1 MDIGTISLILLIG
14 MLVLLAIGMPL
25 GFASGFLAVVVMVL
39 KFEPTLLTDPFVHG
53 ADFASWTMGEG
64 TLTRRFGSGPM
75 NILAQRLYGITT
87 NYVLVS
93 VPLFIFM
100 ATLLERSGI
109 ARDMYSCLQQWMSR
123 TRGGIAV
130 VTAIMAIVM
139 AAMSG
144 IIGGEVVLLG
154 LIALPQMLRL
164 GYDKRLA
171 IGTITAGGSL
181 GTMIPPSII
190 LIFYGLTAE
199 VSISHL
205 FLATLVPG
213 LMLAGLYIGYILV
226 RCGLDPAMGPPLS
239 PEERDMPLSAKL
251 RLFGGVALP
260 MLVAGGVL
268 VSIYAGFASITESA
282 ALGAF
287 GAAVAAWARGTFSLA
302 MLREVLVQALR
313 TCGMV
318 FWLVFGTNA
327 LIGVYNLMG
336 GIAFA
341 RGVLGGVSDEPAV
354 ILSVMIGVFI
364 LLGLL
369 IDWIGILFLTM
380 PIFLPTLTSLGY
392 DPIWFGIVFNL
403 SMQIA
408 YLTPPFGP
416 ACFYLKG
423 AAPEGVTLQDI
434 FAAQWPFI
442 GLQCTGLLVV
452 VLWPD
457 LSLWLPRLVYGGG

>member
-1 MDIGTISLILLIG
+1 MDIGTATALILAAMVG
-14 MLVLLAIGMPL
+14 MLMMGVPLA
-25 GFASGFLAVVVMVL
+25 FVSGSIAVVLAV
-39 KFEPTLLTDPFVHG
+39 TQ
-53 ADFASWTMGEG
+53 
-64 TLTRRFGSGPM
+64 FGW
-75 NILAQRLYGITT
+75 NA
-87 NYVLVS
+87 
-93 VPLFIFM
+93 LFIVGSRTVAFLDSFALIAVPMFVLM
-100 ATLLERSGI
+100 AAIMERSGV
-109 ARDMYSCLQQWMSR
+109 AGDLYRAFHVLAGGL
-123 TRGGIAV
+123 RGGLGV
-130 VTAIMAIVM
+130 VTTFVAVLLGATT
-139 AAMSG
+139 G
-144 IIGGEVVLLG
+144 IIGGEIVLLG

-205 FLATLVPG
+205 FLATLMPG
-213 LMLAGLYIGYILV
+213 LMLAGLYIAYILI
-226 RCGLDPAMGPPLS
+226 RCGLNPAMGPPLTR
-239 PEERDMPLSAKL
+239 EERDMPLTAKL

-260 MLVAGGVL
+260 MAVAGGVL
-268 VSIYAGFASITESA
+268 VSIYTGLASITESA
-282 ALGAF
+282 ALGAA
-287 GAAVAAWARGTFSLA
+287 GAAVAAVARGTFSLA
-302 MLREVLVQALR
+302 MLRDVLVQALR

-336 GIAFA
+336 GIDFA
-341 RGVLGGVSDEPAV
+341 RAMLGGVSDNPSV
-354 ILSVMIGVFI
+354 ILAVMIGTFVV
-364 LLGLL
+364 LGFF

-380 PIFLPTLTSLGY
+380 PIFLPVLTTLGY
-392 DPIWFGIVFNL
+392 DPIWFGIVFNM

-423 AAPEGVTLQDI
+423 AAPPDVTLQDI

-442 GLQCTGLLVV
+442 GLQCLGLAIV
-452 VLWPD
+452 VLWPN
-457 LSLWLPRLVYGGG
+457 LSLWLPRLVYGGS

>member
-1 MDIGTISLILLIG
+1 MDIGTITFLIIAAMALMLMIG
-14 MLVLLAIGMPL
+14 VPLA
-25 GFASGFLAVVVMVL
+25 FVSGAIAVVLAV
-39 KFEPTLLTDPFVHG
+39 
-53 ADFASWTMGEG
+53 SQ
-64 TLTRRFGSGPM
+64 FGL
-75 NILAQRLYGITT
+75 NA
-87 NYVLVS
+87 
-93 VPLFIFM
+93 LFIVGSRTVDFLDSFALIAVPMFVLM
-100 ATLLERSGI
+100 ASIMEKSGV
-109 ARDMYSCLQQWMSR
+109 ARDLYRAFHVWAGSV
-123 TRGGIAV
+123 RGGIGV
-130 VTAIMAIVM
+130 VTTGVAVLLGATT
-139 AAMSG
+139 G
-144 IIGGEVVLLG
+144 IIGGEIVLLG
-154 LIALPQMLRL
+154 LIALPQMLKL
-164 GYDKRLA
+164 GYDRKLA

-213 LMLAGLYIGYILV
+213 LMLASFYVTFILV
-226 RCGLDPAMGPPLS
+226 RCGLNPALGPPL
-239 PEERDMPLSAKL
+239 PPKERDMPLSEKL
-251 RLFGGVALP
+251 ALFKGVALP
-260 MLVAGGVL
+260 MAVAGGVL

-287 GAAVAAWARGTFSLA
+287 GAAIAAWVRNEFSFA
-302 MLREVLVQALR
+302 MLREVLEQALR

-336 GIAFA
+336 GITFA
-341 RGVLGGVSDEPAV
+341 STALGGVSQEPAV
-354 ILSVMIGVFI
+354 ILTVMIGVFI
-364 LLGLL
+364 VLGFF

-380 PIFLPTLTSLGY
+380 PIFLPVLTQLGY
-392 DPIWFGIVFNL
+392 DAIWFGIVFNL

-423 AAPEGVTLQDI
+423 AAGDGLTLTEI

-442 GLQCTGLLVV
+442 GLQILALIIVV
-452 VLWPD
+452 MWPD
-457 LSLWLPRLVYGGG
+457 LSLWLPRLVYG

>member
-1 MDIGTISLILLIG
+1 MDIATATFVIIAAMGTLLILG
-14 MLVLLAIGMPL
+14 VPLA
-25 GFASGFLAVVVMVL
+25 FVSGSIAVVLAVTQFGWNALFVVGSRTVDFLDSFALIAVPMFVL
-39 KFEPTLLTDPFVHG
+39 M
-53 ADFASWTMGEG
+53 ASIMEK
-64 TLTRRFGSGPM
+64 SG
-75 NILAQRLYGITT
+75 
-87 NYVLVS
+87 V
-93 VPLFIFM
+93 
-100 ATLLERSGI
+100 
-109 ARDMYSCLQQWMSR
+109 ARDLYRAFHVWAGGV
-123 TRGGIAV
+123 RGGIGV
-130 VTAIMAIVM
+130 VTTFVAVLLGATT
-139 AAMSG
+139 G
-144 IIGGEVVLLG
+144 IIGGEIVLLG
-154 LIALPQMLRL
+154 LIALPQMLQL
-164 GYDKRLA
+164 NYDRKLA

-213 LMLAGLYIGYILV
+213 LMLASFYIAYILI
-226 RCGLDPAMGPPLS
+226 RCGMNPALGPPLPS
-239 PEERDMPLSAKL
+239 EERDMPLAEKL
-251 RLFGGVALP
+251 ALFRKVLLPVA
-260 MLVAGGVL
+260 VAGGVL
-268 VSIYAGFASITESA
+268 ISIYAGFASITESA

-287 GAAVAAWARGTFSLA
+287 GAAVAAWMRNEFSLS
-302 MLREVLVQALR
+302 MLRDVLVQALR

-336 GIAFA
+336 GIGFA
-341 RGVLGGVSDEPAV
+341 SDMLAGVSQEPAV
-354 ILSVMIGVFI
+354 VLIVMIAVFI
-364 LLGLL
+364 LLGFF

-380 PIFLPTLTSLGY
+380 PIFLPVLTQFGY

-423 AAPEGVTLQDI
+423 AAGDSVSLQEI

-442 GLQCTGLLVV
+442 GLQVLALIIVV
-452 VLWPD
+452 IWPD
-457 LSLWLPRLVYGGG
+457 LSLWLPRLVYG

>member
-1 MDIGTISLILLIG
+1 MDIGTITLLILGAMAL
-14 MLVLLAIGMPL
+14 MLMLGVPLA
-25 GFASGFLAVVVMVL
+25 FVSGAIAVV
-39 KFEPTLLTDPFVHG
+39 LTVTQFGWNALFLVGSRTVEFLDSFALIAVPMFVIM
-53 ADFASWTMGEG
+53 ASIM
-64 TLTRRFGSGPM
+64 
-75 NILAQRLYGITT
+75 
-87 NYVLVS
+87 
-93 VPLFIFM
+93 
-100 ATLLERSGI
+100 ERSGV
-109 ARDMYSCLQQWMSR
+109 AGDLYRAFHVWAGGL
-123 TRGGIAV
+123 RGGIGV
-130 VTAIMAIVM
+130 VTTC
-139 AAMSG
+139 AAVLLGATTG
-144 IIGGEVVLLG
+144 IIGGEIVLLG
-154 LIALPQMLRL
+154 LIALPQMLKL
-164 GYDKRLA
+164 GYDKKLA

-205 FLATLVPG
+205 FLATLMPG
-213 LMLAGLYIGYILV
+213 LMLASLYIAYILI
-226 RCGLDPAMGPPLS
+226 RCGLNPTMGPPLS
-239 PEERDMPLSAKL
+239 MEERNMPLADKL
-251 RLFGGVALP
+251 RLFGGVLLP

-287 GAAVAAWARGTFSLA
+287 GAAVAAWVRGRFSLT
-302 MLREVLVQALR
+302 MLRAVLVQALR

-336 GIAFA
+336 GIDFA
-341 RGVLGGVSDEPAV
+341 RTTLGGVSDEPAV
-354 ILSVMIGVFI
+354 ILCVMIGVFI
-364 LLGLL
+364 LLGFF

-380 PIFLPTLTSLGY
+380 PVFLPVLTALGY

-423 AAPEGVTLQDI
+423 AAPPGVTLQDI

-442 GLQCTGLLVV
+442 GIQVVALIIV
-452 VLWPD
+452 VLWPG
-457 LSLWLPRLVYGGG
+457 LSLWLPQLVYG

>member
-1 MDIGTISLILLIG
+1 MDIATVSILIVVAMSALLLLGIPVAFVSGTI
-14 MLVLLAIGMPL
+14 
-25 GFASGFLAVVVMVL
+25 AVVLAYANFGTAGFFLISTRTAEFVGSFELIAVPMFVL
-39 KFEPTLLTDPFVHG
+39 M
-53 ADFASWTMGEG
+53 ASIMEK
-64 TLTRRFGSGPM
+64 SG
-75 NILAQRLYGITT
+75 
-87 NYVLVS
+87 V
-93 VPLFIFM
+93 
-100 ATLLERSGI
+100 
-109 ARDMYSCLQQWMSR
+109 ARDLYRAFHVWAGSV
-123 TRGGIAV
+123 RGGIGV
-130 VTAIMAIVM
+130 VTTGVAVLLGATT
-139 AAMSG
+139 G
-144 IIGGEVVLLG
+144 IIGGEIVLLG

-164 GYDKRLA
+164 NYDRKLA

-213 LMLAGLYIGYILV
+213 LMLASFYVAYILI
-226 RCGLDPAMGPPLS
+226 RCGLNPALGPPLP
-239 PEERDMPLSAKL
+239 PEERTMPLMEKVA
-251 RLFGGVALP
+251 LFKGVLLP

-268 VSIYAGFASITESA
+268 ISIYAGFASITESA

-287 GAAVAAWARGTFSLA
+287 GAAIAAWVRNAFSFA
-302 MLREVLVQALR
+302 MLRSVLVQALR

-336 GIAFA
+336 GITFA
-341 RGVLGGVSDEPAV
+341 SNVLAGASQEPAV
-354 ILSVMIGVFI
+354 ILVVMIGVFI
-364 LLGLL
+364 LLGFF

-380 PIFLPTLTSLGY
+380 PIFLPVLTQLGY

-423 AAPEGVTLQDI
+423 AAGDTLELSEI

-442 GLQCTGLLVV
+442 GLQILALIIVV
-452 VLWPD
+452 IWPE
-457 LSLWLPRLVYGGG
+457 LSLWLPKFVYG

>member
-1 MDIGTISLILLIG
+1 MAGLL
-14 MLVLLAIGMPL
+14 MLG
-25 GFASGFLAVVVMVL
+25 
-39 KFEPTLLTDPFVHG
+39 
-53 ADFASWTMGEG
+53 
-64 TLTRRFGSGPM
+64 
-75 NILAQRLYGITT
+75 
-87 NYVLVS
+87 
-93 VPLFIFM
+93 VPLAFV
-100 ATLLERSGI
+100 SG
-109 ARDMYSCLQQWMSR
+109 A
-123 TRGGIAV
+123 IAV
-130 VTAIMAIVM
+130 VLAVSQFGLNALFIVGSRTADFLDSFALIAVPMFVIMASFMEKSGVARDLYRAFHVWTGRLKGGTGVVTIFV
-139 AAMSG
+139 AVILGATTG
-144 IIGGEVVLLG
+144 IIGGEIVLLG
-154 LIALPQMLRL
+154 LIALPQMLKL
-164 GYDKRLA
+164 GYDRKLA
-171 IGTITAGGSL
+171 IGIITAGGSL

-213 LMLAGLYIGYILV
+213 LMLAGFYTTYVLI
-226 RCGLDPAMGPPLS
+226 RCRIQPSLGPALDP
-239 PEERDMPLSAKL
+239 EEATMPLGEKL
-251 RLFGGVALP
+251 ALFKGVALP
-260 MLVAGGVL
+260 MAVAAGVL
-268 VSIYAGFASITESA
+268 ISIYAGFASITESA

-287 GAAVAAWARGTFSLA
+287 GAGVATWVRGVFTLQL
-302 MLREVLVQALR
+302 LREVLVQALR

-341 RGVLGGVSDEPAV
+341 GEVLSGASDNPAV
-354 ILSVMIGVFI
+354 ILAIMVGVFI
-364 LLGLL
+364 LLGFF

-380 PIFLPTLTSLGY
+380 PIFLPVLSALGY

-442 GLQCTGLLVV
+442 GLQIVALIIVI
-452 VLWPD
+452 LWPG
-457 LSLWLPRLVYGGG
+457 LSLWLPGLVYG

>member
-1 MDIGTISLILLIG
+1 MDISTISLLIVG
-14 MLVLLAIGMPL
+14 AMSALMVLGVPVA
-25 GFASGFLAVVVMVL
+25 FASGIVAVACAYASFGTAGFFLISTRTAEFVGSFELIAVPMFVL
-39 KFEPTLLTDPFVHG
+39 M
-53 ADFASWTMGEG
+53 ASLMEK
-64 TLTRRFGSGPM
+64 SG
-75 NILAQRLYGITT
+75 
-87 NYVLVS
+87 V
-93 VPLFIFM
+93 
-100 ATLLERSGI
+100 
-109 ARDMYSCLQQWMSR
+109 ARDLYRAFHVWAGSV
-123 TRGGIAV
+123 RGGIGV
-130 VTAIMAIVM
+130 VTTGVAVLLGATT
-139 AAMSG
+139 G
-144 IIGGEVVLLG
+144 IIGGEIVLLG
-154 LIALPQMLRL
+154 LIALPQMLNL
-164 GYDKRLA
+164 GYDRKLA

-213 LMLAGLYIGYILV
+213 LMLASFYVAYILI
-226 RCGLDPAMGPPLS
+226 RCGLNPALGPPLP
-239 PEERDMPLSAKL
+239 PEERDMPLAEKL
-251 RLFGGVALP
+251 ALFRGVALP
-260 MLVAGGVL
+260 MAVAGGVL

-287 GAAVAAWARGTFSLA
+287 GAAVAAWVRGAFSLA

-341 RGVLGGVSDEPAV
+341 STLLAGVSQEPAV
-354 ILSVMIGVFI
+354 ILTVMIAVFI
-364 LLGLL
+364 LLGFF

-380 PIFLPTLTSLGY
+380 PIFLPVLSQLGY

-423 AAPEGVTLQDI
+423 AAGDSLQLSEI

-442 GLQCTGLLVV
+442 GLQILALVIV
-452 VLWPD
+452 VLWPG
-457 LSLWLPRLVYGGG
+457 LSLWLPALVYG

>member
-1 MDIGTISLILLIG
+1 MDIGTITLLIIG
-14 MLVLLAIGMPL
+14 AMALMLMLGVPLA
-25 GFASGFLAVVVMVL
+25 FVSGSIAVV
-39 KFEPTLLTDPFVHG
+39 LTVSQFGWNALFVVG
-53 ADFASWTMGEG
+53 
-64 TLTRRFGSGPM
+64 
-75 NILAQRLYGITT
+75 
-87 NYVLVS
+87 
-93 VPLFIFM
+93 
-100 ATLLERSGI
+100 
-109 ARDMYSCLQQWMSR
+109 SR
-123 TRGGIAV
+123 TVEFLDSFALIAVPMFVIMASIMEKSGVAGDLYRAFHVWAGGLRGGIGV
-130 VTAIMAIVM
+130 VTTFVAVLLGATT
-139 AAMSG
+139 G
-144 IIGGEVVLLG
+144 IIGGEIVLLG
-154 LIALPQMLRL
+154 LIALPQMLKL
-164 GYDKRLA
+164 GYDKKLA

-213 LMLAGLYIGYILV
+213 LMLALFYIAYILI
-226 RCGLDPAMGPPLS
+226 RCGLNPAMGPPLS
-239 PEERDMPLSAKL
+239 VEERNMPLVEKL
-251 RLFGGVALP
+251 KLFGGVALP
-260 MLVAGGVL
+260 MLVAAGVL

-287 GAAVAAWARGTFSLA
+287 GAAIAAWVRGQFSFA
-302 MLREVLVQALR
+302 MLRDVLVQALR

-336 GIAFA
+336 GIDFA
-341 RGVLGGVSDEPAV
+341 RTTLGGISNEPAV
-354 ILSVMIGVFI
+354 ILAVMIGVFI
-364 LLGLL
+364 LLGFF

-380 PIFLPTLTSLGY
+380 PVFLPVLTSLGY

-423 AAPEGVTLQDI
+423 AAPPEVSLQDI

-442 GLQCTGLLVV
+442 GIQIIALLIV
-452 VLWPD
+452 VLWPG
-457 LSLWLPRLVYGGG
+457 LSLWLPQLVYG

>member
-1 MDIGTISLILLIG
+1 MDIGTVTLLIL
-14 MLVLLAIGMPL
+14 A
-25 GFASGFLAVVVMVL
+25 A
-39 KFEPTLLTDPFVHG
+39 
-53 ADFASWTMGEG
+53 
-64 TLTRRFGSGPM
+64 
-75 NILAQRLYGITT
+75 
-87 NYVLVS
+87 
-93 VPLFIFM
+93 M
-100 ATLLERSGI
+100 ATLLMLGVPLAFVSGSIAVVLAVTFFGWNALFIVGSRTVEFLDSFALIAVPMFVIMAAIMERSGV
-109 ARDMYSCLQQWMSR
+109 AADLYRAFHVLAGR
-123 TRGGIAV
+123 LRGGLGV
-130 VTAIMAIVM
+130 VTTFVAVLLGATT
-139 AAMSG
+139 G
-144 IIGGEVVLLG
+144 IIGGEIVLLG
-154 LIALPQMLRL
+154 LIALPQMLSL

-205 FLATLVPG
+205 FLATLIPG
-213 LMLAGLYIGYILV
+213 LMLAGLYITYILI
-226 RCGLDPAMGPPLS
+226 RCGVDPAMGPPLS
-239 PEERDMPLSAKL
+239 AEERDMPTVEKL
-251 RLFGGVALP
+251 KLFGGVALP

-287 GAAVAAWARGTFSLA
+287 GAAIAAWVRGTFSLT
-302 MLREVLVQALR
+302 MLRDVLVQAMR

-336 GIAFA
+336 GIDFA
-341 RGVLGGVSDEPAV
+341 RTVLGGVSDEPAV

-364 LLGLL
+364 LLGFF

-380 PIFLPTLTSLGY
+380 PIFMPTLTSLGY

-423 AAPEGVTLQDI
+423 AAPAGITLQDI
-434 FAAQWPFI
+434 FSAQWPFI
-442 GLQCTGLLVV
+442 ALQVVGLIVV
-452 VLWPD
+452 VLWPG
-457 LSLWLPRLVYGGG
+457 LSLWLPRLVYGGA

>member
-1 MDIGTISLILLIG
+1 MDIGTLTLLII
-14 MLVLLAIGMPL
+14 A
-25 GFASGFLAVVVMVL
+25 A
-39 KFEPTLLTDPFVHG
+39 
-53 ADFASWTMGEG
+53 
-64 TLTRRFGSGPM
+64 
-75 NILAQRLYGITT
+75 
-87 NYVLVS
+87 
-93 VPLFIFM
+93 M
-100 ATLLERSGI
+100 ATLLVLGVPLAFVSGAI
-109 ARDMYSCLQQWMSR
+109 AVILAVTQFGWNALFIVGSRTVEFLDSFALIAVPMFIIMASIMEKSGVARDLYNAFHVWAGSV
-123 TRGGIAV
+123 RGGIGVATTFVAV
-130 VTAIMAIVM
+130 LLGATTGV
-139 AAMSG
+139 
-144 IIGGEVVLLG
+144 IGGEIVLLG

-164 GYDKRLA
+164 GYDRKLA
-171 IGTITAGGSL
+171 IGIITAGGSL

-205 FLATLVPG
+205 FLATLMPG
-213 LMLAGLYIGYILV
+213 LLLASLYVAYILV
-226 RCGLDPAMGPPLS
+226 RCGLNPAMGPPLA
-239 PEERDMPLSAKL
+239 PEERDMPIGEKIA
-251 RLFGGVALP
+251 LFRGVALP

-282 ALGAF
+282 ALGAA
-287 GAAVAAWARGTFSLA
+287 GAALAAWVRGQFSYE
-302 MLREVLVQALR
+302 MLRDVLIQAMR

-341 RGVLGGVSDEPAV
+341 REMLAGVSPEPMIVLAV
-354 ILSVMIGVFI
+354 MVGVFI
-364 LLGLL
+364 LLGFF

-380 PIFLPTLTSLGY
+380 PIFLPVLTGLGY

-423 AAPEGVTLQDI
+423 AAPPDVSLQEI

-442 GLQCTGLLVV
+442 AIQVLALLIVIA
-452 VLWPD
+452 WPN
-457 LSLWLPRLVYGGG
+457 LSLWLPQLVYG

>member
-1 MDIGTISLILLIG
+1 VDIGTITVLIVFAMAGLL
-14 MLVLLAIGMPL
+14 MLG
-25 GFASGFLAVVVMVL
+25 
-39 KFEPTLLTDPFVHG
+39 
-53 ADFASWTMGEG
+53 
-64 TLTRRFGSGPM
+64 
-75 NILAQRLYGITT
+75 
-87 NYVLVS
+87 
-93 VPLFIFM
+93 VPLAFV
-100 ATLLERSGI
+100 SG
-109 ARDMYSCLQQWMSR
+109 A
-123 TRGGIAV
+123 IAV
-130 VTAIMAIVM
+130 VLAVSQFGLNALFIVGSRTADFLDSFALIAVPMFVIMASFMEKSGVARDLYRAFHVWTGRLSGGTGVVTIFV
-139 AAMSG
+139 AVILGATTG
-144 IIGGEVVLLG
+144 IIGGEIVLLG
-154 LIALPQMLRL
+154 LIALPQMLKL
-164 GYDKRLA
+164 GYDRKLA
-171 IGTITAGGSL
+171 IGIITAGGSL

-213 LMLAGLYIGYILV
+213 LMLAGFYTAYVLI
-226 RCGLDPAMGPPLS
+226 RCRIQPSLGPALG
-239 PEERDMPLSAKL
+239 PEEAAMPLGEKL
-251 RLFGGVALP
+251 ALFKGVALP
-260 MLVAGGVL
+260 MAVAGAVL
-268 VSIYAGFASITESA
+268 ISIYAGFASITESA

-287 GAAVAAWARGTFSLA
+287 GAGLATWVRGAFTLQ
-302 MLREVLVQALR
+302 LLCDVLVQALR

-341 RGVLGGVSDEPAV
+341 GEVLSGASDNPAV
-354 ILSVMIGVFI
+354 ILAIMVGVFI
-364 LLGLL
+364 LLGFF

-380 PIFLPTLTSLGY
+380 PIFLPVLSALGY

-442 GLQCTGLLVV
+442 GLQIVALIIVI
-452 VLWPD
+452 LWPD
-457 LSLWLPRLVYGGG
+457 LSLWLPGLVYG